1 MIQKNK
7 DNVLIIGATGQ
18 VGSKVIDSL
27 ITNKADVNIVAAIR
41 SEKQQESFKSRQINT
56 TFINLDDSSTH
67 LTALEGIDT
76 VFLLTGYTVDM
87 LTQSKTILDN
97 AKKAGVR
104 NVVHLGACGRD
115 DTSVAHWAWHQ
126 MVERYIEWHGFT
138 FTHLRPEAFMQNI
151 LRYGGKSTAE
161 KGVLNAYLANAKQSW
176 VDVEDIALVAAKV
189 IESPAKHSGQT
200 YRLGYDAKN
209 YAEIAELMTDIIGK
223 PYTYIAL
230 PPEDFLHDMIAA
242 GAEMSYMTCVYEH
255 WKLYANGLIPGADEV
270 FDNFYAITGKQPT
283 KWPEFIAKHKEQLNY

>member
-1 MIQKNK
+1 MIDKHK

-18 VGSKVIDSL
+18 VGSKI
-27 ITNKADVNIVAAIR
+27 ITTLLANKANVNIVAAIR
-41 SEKQQESFKSRQINT
+41 SVNQKESFESRQIDT
-56 TFINLDDSSTH
+56 AFIDLDDPATH
-67 LTALEGIDT
+67 LKALEGIDT
-76 VFLLTGYTVDM
+76 LFLLTGYTVNM
-87 LTQSKTILDN
+87 LKQSKTILDN

-115 DTSVAHWAWHQ
+115 DTAVGHWAWHQ

-151 LRYGGKSTAE
+151 LSYGGKSTAE
-161 KGVLNAYLANAKQSW
+161 QGILNAYLADARQSW
-176 VDVEDIALVAAKV
+176 VDVDDIALVAAKV
-189 IESPAKHSGQT
+189 LESPAKHAGQT

-209 YAEIAELMTDIIGK
+209 YAEIAQLMTDIVGK
-223 PYTYIAL
+223 PYQYVPL
-230 PPEDFLHDMIAA
+230 PPEDFLADMIAA

-255 WKLYANGLIPGADEV
+255 WKLYANGLIPGADDV